1 MTIEKFARSRPYLY
15 HLTHRDN
22 IGSILEAR
30 RIESASGLTERVQ
43 HPDRENFLQQR
54 RVENVIVGNNEQ
66 SFVIRDQAQIRE
78 AALRRA
84 LVDGCT
90 VEQFINLLNSK
101 VFFWSTLADV
111 AKHFSTYTAEGP
123 RVLRFNTTE
132 VFALNE
138 APRFCRFNSG
148 ATRPHPYYHGTAA
161 PRGLNSFVLA
171 ENFDYL
177 PSKVRE
183 VTFSQFCI
191 LPESYWITEDPAQE
205 FVQPN
210 P

>member
-1 MTIEKFARSRPYLY
+1 MTVDEFTRSRPYLY

-22 IGSILEAR
+22 IPSILNEQR
-30 RIESASGLTERVQ
+30 LESASVLTGRVQ
-43 HPDRENFLQQR
+43 HPDRELFLQQR
-54 RVENVIVGNNEQ
+54 RAENVVIGNNGQ
-66 SFVIRDQAQIRE
+66 SFVIRDQAQIKE

-84 LVDGCT
+84 LIDGCT
-90 VEQFINLLNSK
+90 VEKFINLLNSK
-101 VFFWSTLADV
+101 VFFWPTLADV
-111 AKHFSTYTAEGP
+111 AKHFGTYSAERP
-123 RVLRFNTTE
+123 RVLRFNTAE

-148 ATRPHPYYHGTAA
+148 ATRPHPYYGGNAA

-171 ENFDYL
+171 GNFDYI

-183 VTFSQFCI
+183 VTFSQFCV
-191 LPESYWITEDPAQE
+191 LPESYWIAGDPAQE